1 MKMKGMTIGM
11 CGLVL
16 LVFLLSAGGAG
27 AQPATVLFDQGH
39 GEMFGV
45 DKDGPLQLSALAERF
60 GAEGFTV
67 RTGNETLTADQLSG
81 IDALIV
87 SGPFVPLAPEE
98 IEDVLR
104 FVMDG
109 GHLAV
114 MLHIGPPA
122 LSLLHRLG
130 VDVANGVV
138 REVSGLIDEE
148 PLDFY
153 VADLSSHPLTLGLR
167 RIAVFGSWA
176 VTGFGEG
183 TEILAR
189 TGPKAWVDLDRDQK
203 LGRQDAVQAFG
214 IAVAGRLGNGRF
226 VVFGDD
232 AIFQNRFLAE
242 HNAALADNLVRW
254 LGRP

>member
-1 MKMKGMTIGM
+1 MKGMTIGM
-11 CGLVL
+11 RGLVL
-16 LVFLLSAGGAG
+16 LVFLLSASGAG
-27 AQPATVLFDQGH
+27 AQQATVLFDQGH

-45 DKDGPLQLSALAERF
+45 DKEGPLQLTALAERF
-60 GAEGFTV
+60 RAEGIAV
-67 RTGNETLTADQLSG
+67 RTGNETLNGDQLAG
-81 IDALIV
+81 IEALII
-87 SGPFVPLAPEE
+87 SGPFIPLAPEE
-98 IEDVLR
+98 IDAVLR
-104 FVMDG
+104 FVKDG

-122 LSLLHRLG
+122 ISLLHRLG

-138 REVSGLIDEE
+138 RETSNLIGEE

-153 VADLSSHPLTLGLR
+153 VTDLPSHPLTLGLEHF
-167 RIAVFGSWA
+167 AVFGSWA

-183 TEILAR
+183 TEIIAR

-203 LGRQDAVQAFG
+203 LGQQDAVQAFG
-214 IAVAGRLGNGRF
+214 IAVAGRLGRGRF
-226 VVFGDD
+226 VIFGDD

-242 HNAALADNLVRW
+242 HNATLADNLVRW